1 MCGIHLIWGQGANEE
16 SIRKL
21 VAQSRHR
28 GPDQEAVYSPWP
40 GLWIGVNRLKI
51 LHPGPDADQP
61 FWSQDGQSLLIWN
74 GEIYNY
80 QALRSLLTK
89 MGGNF
94 NTQSDTEVLL
104 HWIKIFGTQG
114 LEKLQ
119 GMFALIYVNLSD
131 KSVLVA
137 RDRSGEKPLYYSQN
151 QHSFLLSSET
161 LGMTE
166 LLKPKTD
173 WDQLEHYFILRTP
186 LQGKT
191 FFKKIKE
198 WKPARY
204 STIYQHS
211 SFRWDNI
218 PSAKSKEENI
228 GQKEFKG
235 LLTEAIS
242 KQFHADVPVG
252 MMLSGGADSSLLY
265 ALWHQETGRTLPAY
279 TIQVE
284 KKYRSKYGDGNAASR
299 FVKKFPADHRLV
311 NIDQKV
317 FWENWEPYLNSVDQ
331 PIGDSAGFL
340 SWMIAKE
347 AKADVKVLISGAGAD
362 ELWGGYQRHEAYFR
376 YLEKKDFLVKWS
388 SLLEKLPFGREW
400 KKFMSGIDS
409 HPNKTFL
416 NFSGLQN
423 PGEELAEDYERVF
436 NPHLPDYKRG
446 LSFDR
451 QVYLVQDVLKIHD
464 NALMAHGVEG
474 RAPYLD
480 VPMLNYWEK
489 IDDPALL
496 RGKVWI
502 KGCLE
507 ELDLGWISA
516 RKKFGFGLPLAE
528 WLGEKGEFSK
538 RVFSSI
544 QAFEQTHGSHF
555 PESMRPLAKNPQAGV
570 KTHFLTIY
578 NLFLLAEW
586 AKLREL

>member
-1 MCGIHLIWGQGANEE
+1 MCGIHLIWGQGANKE
-16 SIRKL
+16 SIQKL
-21 VAQSRHR
+21 VSQSQHR

-51 LHPGPDADQP
+51 LNPGPEADQP
-61 FWSQDGQSLLIWN
+61 FWSPDGQALLIWN

-80 QALRSLLTK
+80 QELRSLLTK
-89 MGGNF
+89 MGVKF
-94 NTQSDTEVLL
+94 ITQSDSEVLL
-104 HWIKIFGTQG
+104 LWIKIFGVKG

-119 GMFALIYVNLSD
+119 GMFALIFIDMLD

-151 QHSFLLSSET
+151 QHTLMLSSET
-161 LGMTE
+161 LGMAE
-166 LLKPKTD
+166 VLKSMTD
-173 WDQLEHYFILRTP
+173 WDQLEHYFVFRMP
-186 LQGKT
+186 YQGKT

-198 WKPARY
+198 WKPSRY
-204 STIYQHS
+204 STIMQHF

-218 PSAKSKEENI
+218 PLSKSREEVISQNV
-228 GQKEFKG
+228 FKG
-235 LLTEAIS
+235 LLLESIS

-265 ALWHQETGRTLPAY
+265 ALWYRETGRKLPAY

-284 KKYRSKYGDGNAASR
+284 KKYRDKYADGDAASR
-299 FVKKFPADHRLV
+299 FGKQFPADHNL
-311 NIDQKV
+311 IEMDQKV
-317 FWENWEPYLNSVDQ
+317 FWENWEPYLKSVDQ
-331 PIGDSAGFL
+331 PVGDSAGFL

-347 AKADVKVLISGAGAD
+347 AKSDVKVLISGAGAD

-376 YLEKKDFLVKWS
+376 YLGGKKILVKWS
-388 SLLEKLPFGREW
+388 PLLKKLPIGRKW
-400 KKFMSGIDS
+400 KKFMSGID
-409 HPNKTFL
+409 PNSDKTFL
-416 NFSGLQN
+416 NFTGLQN
-423 PGEELAEDYERVF
+423 PGEELCEDYERIF
-436 NPHLPDYKRG
+436 NPDLSEYKRA
-446 LSFDR
+446 LAFDR

-489 IDDPALL
+489 IEDPAILH
-496 RGKVWI
+496 GKVWI
-502 KGCLE
+502 KGCLN
-507 ELDLGWISA
+507 ELDLGWISQ

-528 WLGEKGEFSK
+528 WLSEKGEFSK
-538 RVFSSI
+538 RVFGSI

-555 PESMRPLAKNPQAGV
+555 PEHMRLMAKNPEAAV

-578 NLFLLAEW
+578 NLFLFAEW

>member
-1 MCGIHLIWGQGANEE
+1 MCGIHLIWGQGANVE

-21 VAQSRHR
+21 VDQSRHR
-28 GPDQEAVYSPWP
+28 GPDQEAVCTPWP

-61 FWSQDGQSLLIWN
+61 FWSPDGQSLLIWN

-80 QALRSLLTK
+80 QELRSHLTK
-89 MGGNF
+89 MGVNF
-94 NTQSDTEVLL
+94 ITQSDTEVLL
-104 HWIKIFGTQG
+104 HWIKIFGVKG

-119 GMFALIYVNLSD
+119 GMFALIFINILD
-131 KSVLVA
+131 RSVLVA
-137 RDRSGEKPLYYSQN
+137 RDRSGEKPLYYYQN
-151 QHSFLLSSET
+151 QDSFMLSSET
-161 LGMTE
+161 LGMAG
-166 LLKPKTD
+166 LLKSKTD
-173 WDQLEHYFILRTP
+173 WDQLGHYFFLRTT

-204 STIYQHS
+204 SMIYQHS
-211 SFRWDNI
+211 SFRWDSI
-218 PSAKSKEENI
+218 SSAKSKEENI
-228 GQKEFKG
+228 GKKEFKG
-235 LLTEAIS
+235 LLMEAIS
-242 KQFHADVPVG
+242 RQFHADVPVG

-265 ALWHQETGRTLPAY
+265 ALWYRETGRSLPAY

-284 KKYRSKYGDGNAASR
+284 KKYRSKYSDGNAASR
-299 FVKKFPADHRLV
+299 FAANFPTDHRLLDL
-311 NIDQKV
+311 DQKV
-317 FWENWEPYLNSVDQ
+317 FWENWETYLKSVDQ

-347 AKADVKVLISGAGAD
+347 AKSDVKVLISGAGAD

-376 YLEKKDFLVKWS
+376 YLGQKEFLLKWS
-388 SLLEKLPFGREW
+388 PILGKLPLGREW
-400 KKFMSGIDS
+400 KKFFLGI
-409 HPNKTFL
+409 HPNSNSTFL
-416 NFSGLQN
+416 NFSGLEN
-423 PGEELAEDYERVF
+423 PGEDLAGDYERVF

-489 IDDPALL
+489 IEDPALL

-502 KGCLE
+502 KECLD
-507 ELDLGWISA
+507 ELELGWISK

-544 QAFEQTHGSHF
+544 QVFEQTHGSHF
-555 PESMRPLAKNPQAGV
+555 SEQMRLMAKNPEAAES
-570 KTHFLTIY
+570 THFLKIY
-578 NLFLLAEW
+578 NLFFLAEW
-586 AKLREL
+586 VKLREL

>member
-1 MCGIHLIWGQGANEE
+1 MCGIHLIWGHGANEE

-21 VAQSRHR
+21 VDQSNHR

-40 GLWIGVNRLKI
+40 GIWIGVNRLKI

-61 FWSQDGQSLLIWN
+61 FWSADGQGLLIWN

-89 MGGNF
+89 MGVNF
-94 NTQSDTEVLL
+94 VTQSDSEVLL
-104 HWIKIFGTQG
+104 HWIKIFGVKG

-119 GMFALIYVNLSD
+119 GMFSLIYLDMLD

-137 RDRSGEKPLYYSQN
+137 RDKSGEKPLYYVKSPN
-151 QHSFLLSSET
+151 SLVISSET
-161 LGMTE
+161 LGMAD
-166 LLKPKTD
+166 LLKSKID
-173 WDQLEHYFILRTP
+173 WDQLEHYFVFRAP
-186 LQGKT
+186 HQGKT

-204 STIYQHS
+204 SRIQQPT

-218 PSAKSKEENI
+218 PAVKSQEDTI
-228 GQKEFKG
+228 GKKEFKG
-235 LLTEAIS
+235 LLLDAIS

-252 MMLSGGADSSLLY
+252 MMLSGGADSGLLY
-265 ALWHQETGRTLPAY
+265 ALWYRETGRQLPAY

-284 KKYRSKYGDGNAASR
+284 KKLRKKYADGDAASR
-299 FVKKFPADHRLV
+299 FVKKFPADHRLIEI
-311 NIDQKV
+311 NQKV
-317 FWENWEPYLNSVDQ
+317 FWENWEPYLKSVDQ

-362 ELWGGYQRHEAYFR
+362 ELYGGYRRHEAYFR
-376 YLEKKDFLVKWS
+376 YLENKSFLVRWS

-409 HPNKTFL
+409 NSNTTFL
-416 NFSGLQN
+416 NFSSLQH
-423 PGEELAEDYERVF
+423 PGEEVCEDYERVF
-436 NPHLPDYKRG
+436 KPNLSDYKRG
-446 LSFDR
+446 LDFDR
-451 QVYLVQDVLKIHD
+451 QVYLVQDVLKIQD

-480 VPMLNYWEK
+480 VPMLNYWQK
-489 IDDPALL
+489 IEDPALL

-502 KGCLE
+502 KECLV
-507 ELDLGWISA
+507 ELELGWISE
-516 RKKFGFGLPLAE
+516 REKFGFGLPLAE
-528 WLGEKGEFSK
+528 WLCENSEFSK

-555 PESMRPLAKNPQAGV
+555 PEPMRSLAKNPEAGV
-570 KTHFLTIY
+570 KAHFLTIY
-578 NLFLLAEW
+578 NLFLFAEW
-586 AKLREL
+586 VKMRKI

>member
-21 VAQSRHR
+21 VNQSRHR

-40 GLWIGVNRLKI
+40 GIWIGVNRLKI
-51 LHPGPDADQP
+51 LHPGLDADQP
-61 FWSQDGQSLLIWN
+61 FWSPDGQALLIWN

-89 MGGNF
+89 MGVKF
-94 NTQSDTEVLL
+94 VTQSDSEVLL
-104 HWIKIFGTQG
+104 HWIKIFGVKG

-119 GMFALIYVNLSD
+119 GMFALIYIDMLD
-131 KSVLVA
+131 KLVTVA
-137 RDRSGEKPLYYSQN
+137 RDRSGEKPLYYSKN
-151 QHSFLLSSET
+151 QDTFMLSSET
-161 LGMTE
+161 LGMAD
-166 LLKPKTD
+166 LLKSKTD
-173 WDQLEHYFILRTP
+173 WDQLEHYFVFRSP
-186 LQGKT
+186 HQGKT

-198 WKPARY
+198 WKPSRY
-204 STIYQHS
+204 STILQHS

-218 PSAKSKEENI
+218 PSSKSKEENI

-235 LLTEAIS
+235 LLLEAIS

-265 ALWHQETGRTLPAY
+265 ALWYRETGRSLPAY

-284 KKYRSKYGDGNAASR
+284 KKYRAKYADGNAALK
-299 FVKKFPADHRLV
+299 FVKKFPADHRLIE
-311 NIDQKV
+311 IDQKV
-317 FWENWEPYLNSVDQ
+317 FWENWDPYLKSVDQ

-340 SWMIAKE
+340 SWMIAKK

-362 ELWGGYQRHEAYFR
+362 ELWGGYQRHDAYFR
-376 YLEKKDFLVKWS
+376 YLGQKEFLVKWS
-388 SLLEKLPFGREW
+388 SLLKRLPFGREW
-400 KKFMSGIDS
+400 KKFMSGI
-409 HPNKTFL
+409 HPDPNTAFL
-416 NFSGLQN
+416 NFFGLQN
-423 PGEELAEDYERVF
+423 PAEELCEDYERVF
-436 NPHLPDYKRG
+436 NPYLSDYKRG
-446 LSFDR
+446 LGFDR

-489 IDDPALL
+489 IEDPAVL

-507 ELDLGWISA
+507 ELDLGWISQ

-528 WLGEKGEFSK
+528 WLSEKGEFSK
-538 RVFSSI
+538 LVFSSI
-544 QAFEQTHGSHF
+544 RAFEQTHGSHF
-555 PESMRPLAKNPQAGV
+555 PESMRSMAKNPEASK

-578 NLFLLAEW
+578 NLFLFAEW
-586 AKLREL
+586 AKLRGL